1 MNINAANSNGK
12 VNPGHLK
19 KTAYL
24 YIRQSTLR
32 QVFEN
37 TESTQRQY
45 GLRQRAIVLGWQSE
59 QIEVIDC
66 DQGQSGASTGE
77 REGFQRLV
85 AEVGLGKA
93 GIVMGL
99 EVSRLARNCADW
111 HRLLEICA
119 LSGTLILDEDGL
131 YDPAHFNDRLLLGL
145 KGTMSEAELHVLR
158 TRLRGGVLSK
168 AQRGELKMPLP
179 VGLAYDPAQRV
190 VLDPDKQVQSTLRY
204 FFETFRR
211 TGAAWAT
218 VQAFGKEGLKFPRR
232 GPAGYGALIW
242 QPLRHTTAL
251 ATLHNPRYAGAFCFG
266 RSRSWKDGQGR
277 WRFANLPRDQW
288 QILIKDLHPGYISW
302 AEFEENQ
309 KRLQHNR
316 QARAIER
323 QRGPAREGPAL
334 LQGLVICG
342 KCGRA
347 MSLRYHLRGGR
358 LSPDY
363 ICQKQYIE
371 RCRPVCQN
379 VPGSVVDEALSALI
393 LQSVSPL
400 ALEVALNVQ
409 EQLQKR
415 LAESDRLRR
424 QYLERAQYEAEQAR
438 IRYMCVDPTN
448 RFVADTLEA
457 LWNDKLRQLEQAR
470 QDYEKQRQGDQQ
482 MVTQQQKTQI
492 LALAEDFPR
501 LWKDPATSDRDRKRM
516 ARLILEDV
524 TLNRD
529 HTLIIAKVRFKGGT
543 TKILSLSTP
552 PRIWELRK
560 TKPEIIA
567 EIDRLLEQCTDSE
580 IAAKLNEKGWRSS
593 TNQSFSPWTILRLRR
608 SYKLPPRAERLR
620 AKGLLSAKQIAPLIG
635 SKPHLVDYWREQG
648 LLKGSRVN
656 DKNEYLYKPPG
667 MAAIQQIKQRTRLKD
682 S

>member
-232 GPAGYGALIW
+232 GPAGYGALVW
-242 QPLRHTTAL
+242 QTLRHTTAL

-302 AEFEENQ
+302 AEYEENQ

-457 LWNDKLRQLEQAR
+457 LWNDRLRQLEQAR
-470 QDYEKQRQGDQQ
+470 QDYEKQREGDQQ

-501 LWKDPATSDRDRKRM
+501 LWKDPAISDRDRKRM

-620 AKGLLSAKQIAPLIG
+620 AKGLLSAKEIAPLIG

>member
-1 MNINAANSNGK
+1 MNINATNSNGK

-45 GLRQRAIVLGWQSE
+45 GLRQRAILLGWQPE

-119 LSGTLILDEDGL
+119 LSDTLILDEDGL

-158 TRLRGGVLSK
+158 ARLRGGVLSK

-232 GPAGYGALIW
+232 GAAGYGALIW
-242 QPLRHTTAL
+242 QTLRHTTAL

-277 WRFANLPRDQW
+277 WRFAHLPRDQW

-334 LQGLVICG
+334 LQGLVICA

-482 MVTQQQKTQI
+482 MLTQQQKARI

-529 HTLIIAKVRFKGGT
+529 HTLITAKVRFKGGA

-608 SYKLPPRAERLR
+608 SYKLPPRAQRLR
-620 AKGLLSAKQIAPLIG
+620 AKGLLSAKEIAPLIG
-635 SKPHLVDYWREQG
+635 SKPHLVDYWRQQG

-656 DKNEYLYKPPG
+656 DKSEYLYEHPQ